1 MQEGR
6 RDIHFAMFF
15 FSDVTRNLSFCCL
28 LQIERIQS
36 LDVYNTIGNKCPS
49 LHRANIAPR

>member
-15 FSDVTRNLSFCCL
+15 PDVKRNLSFCCL